1 MKFGRKYDILYA
13 ELFGRTLYMNM
24 LYLKYAVEVARVGSI
39 NKAAEELYVAQPNL
53 SRAIKELEKELGIAI
68 FERNSRGMTL
78 TPEGATLIRNGKTI
92 LHRIDELEEMFR
104 GNGMKKNV
112 FSISVPRAEYIS
124 YAFANFS
131 KYLGTDD
138 ICEIYYKETN
148 AMRTINNVLHGDY
161 RLGIIRYAEQ
171 YDKYFKD
178 MLDRKN
184 LMYEMVSE
192 FYCAFLTGKDSP
204 LASSNE
210 TSCADTEKYIEVS
223 EADPYVPTL
232 PPSEVRHE
240 ELPEE
245 VKRRIF
251 VFERASLYDVLAKNP
266 DTFAWVS
273 PVSEETL
280 DRYGL
285 VQKRCPYRGKI
296 YKDVL
301 IYSTDYHLTKLD
313 KLFITE
319 LCDAKRKFL

>member
-1 MKFGRKYDILYA
+1 MVYCKQNF
-13 ELFGRTLYMNM
+13 FGRTLHMNM
-24 LYLKYAVEVARVGSI
+24 LYLKYAVEVARAGSI

-53 SRAIKELEKELGIAI
+53 SRAIKELEKELGITI

-78 TPEGATLIRNGKTI
+78 TPDGMTLIGNGKTI
-92 LHRIDELEEMFR
+92 LRHIDELEGMFR
-104 GNGMKKNV
+104 NDGVKKNV
-112 FSISVPRAEYIS
+112 FSVSVPRAGYIS
-124 YAFANFS
+124 YAFAEFS
-131 KYLGTDD
+131 KCLGTDD
-138 ICEIYYKETN
+138 LCEVFYKETN

-171 YDKYFKD
+171 FDRYFKE

-192 FYCAFLTGKDSP
+192 FPCALLTGKESP
-204 LASSNE
+204 LASR
-210 TSCADTEKYIEVS
+210 TDTDFGDTEKYIEIS

-232 PPSEVRHE
+232 APSEVRRE
-240 ELPEE
+240 ELPDD

-251 VFERASLYDVLAKNP
+251 VFERASLYDILSKNP

-273 PVSEETL
+273 PVSDEIL

-285 VQKRCPYRGKI
+285 AQKKCLHGGKI

-319 LCDAKRKFL
+319 LCEAKRKFL

>member
-1 MKFGRKYDILYA
+1 
-13 ELFGRTLYMNM
+13 MNM
-24 LYLKYAVEVARVGSI
+24 LYLKYAVEVARAGSI

-53 SRAIKELEKELGIAI
+53 SRAIKELEKELGITI

-78 TPEGATLIRNGKTI
+78 TPDGMTLIGNGKTI
-92 LHRIDELEEMFR
+92 LRHIDELEGMFR
-104 GNGMKKNV
+104 NDGVKKNV
-112 FSISVPRAEYIS
+112 FSVSVPRAGYIS
-124 YAFANFS
+124 YAFAEFS
-131 KYLGTDD
+131 KCLGTDD
-138 ICEIYYKETN
+138 LCEVFYKETN

-171 YDKYFKD
+171 FDRYFKE

-192 FYCAFLTGKDSP
+192 FPCALLTGKESP
-204 LASSNE
+204 LASR
-210 TSCADTEKYIEVS
+210 TDTDFGDTEKYIEIS

-232 PPSEVRHE
+232 APSEVRRE
-240 ELPEE
+240 ELPDD

-251 VFERASLYDVLAKNP
+251 VFERASLYDILSKNP

-273 PVSEETL
+273 PVSDEIL

-285 VQKRCPYRGKI
+285 AQKKCLHGGKI

-319 LCDAKRKFL
+319 LCEAKRKFL